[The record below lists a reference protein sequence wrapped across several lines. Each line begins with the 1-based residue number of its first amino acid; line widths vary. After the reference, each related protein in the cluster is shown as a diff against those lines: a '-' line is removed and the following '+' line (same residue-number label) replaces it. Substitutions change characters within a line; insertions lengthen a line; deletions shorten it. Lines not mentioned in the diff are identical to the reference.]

1 MCFLQNEAPFFLLV
15 FKRRG
20 AFWAADFC
28 TKHFAHAEFNS
39 KQTFFFSRSDQSNQS
54 ESLISV
60 PVALSILNCMIKI
73 GTKKNK
79 KTNSYFGLACFISN
93 TSFAS

>member
-39 KQTFFFSRSDQSNQS
+39 KQTFFFSRYLVIAGGSQISNVTTTDKK
-54 ESLISV
+54 LNITSV
-60 PVALSILNCMIKI
+60 
-73 GTKKNK
+73 
-79 KTNSYFGLACFISN
+79 FISL
-93 TSFAS
+93 